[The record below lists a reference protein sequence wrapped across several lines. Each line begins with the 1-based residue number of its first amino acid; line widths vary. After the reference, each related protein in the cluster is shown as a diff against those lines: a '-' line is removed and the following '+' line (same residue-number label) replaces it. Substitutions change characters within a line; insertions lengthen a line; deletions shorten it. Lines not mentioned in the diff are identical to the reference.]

1 MGTSLLSSRQKSM
14 LALCLLISLLAAPAF
29 SAPDFDGNGQIGLSD
44 FFLFADHF
52 GSADAVF
59 DLDANGEVGLSDFFL
74 FASAFGRSAVGV
86 PSPDQGSNGTLF
98 QRRWSYVSE
107 TSAVVYWQLGDIGEE
122 GLSYVEYGRTRDL
135 GRRTES
141 TESHPHPRR
150 AHLHRLRDL
159 KSGFVYYYRMV
170 VFDPSSGREAKS
182 EILTFTT
189 HSREGVIRVPDDLS
203 GPPFILDRAGATYLL
218 TRDVSAPGTA
228 FEITASD
235 VTLDLDGHTVLFGDD
250 TDQQV
255 RGVWV
260 RNEGAAVVCNGHIVQ
275 GRRSGDY
282 SSAVASRW
290 RPQPTEIFG
299 ISTDVHLKCAYPVK
313 MFGATAHLRLHHN
326 HLYSRVTEIESR
338 HYPGNDLLR
347 LDIDGGDIHIHD
359 NLLTE
364 GCHVGIR
371 LIGKGANVEVDHND
385 IRHHQ
390 QYVNGYALS
399 VSCAGSD
406 VHHNRITSCGRGVH
420 LTGDGIHLHDNY
432 LDIYGHQQLSDL
444 PQGSRPFKHQK
455 VELHGIKLEGRG
467 VKNCLIYGNSVRIV
481 QKLPRASGGIGS
493 PDDKISSGVYLHSL
507 SSSLTADRL
516 TDVTRSWEADRWKGY
531 FVRYAPDL
539 PPVRIL
545 GNDATSLLASFA
557 YGTPS
562 AYTIYMQWEYVP
574 ATPLNIAS
582 YDPNA
587 MNEIRDNTFVALS
600 EYPVERIGTYGDS
613 GEWAS
618 TLHLVG
624 MDKGEAQPGN
634 YSAYIHDNRFTSNH
648 LFVSADRTVDM
659 TVRVEENI
667 FTLSSELPPLEG
679 HRPFRN
685 IDRPFAETIAAGANA
700 FVGMTPER

>member
-432 LDIYGHQQLSDL
+432 LDIYGHQQLSEHRNLAGRVLDGDIIRVSQSQNIQMGVVDIQGHVQVAGRRSLAAAASVSRLLGDARSLKADPYLLFAALETTDPETRARRLFPLNLNNVLQGGEDYALRDGDRLIVLGAGDIRYLSSANVQDVVSHRLDAELRQGDIQAAKPAAAAL
-444 PQGSRPFKHQK
+444 PATTAAIPTRKSRNRNANNPPSTRAISASVLDGCPASWARPSAVVICAIWLPSHRNTPW
-455 VELHGIKLEGRG
+455 LLEPNHKFPSKSRW
-467 VKNCLIYGNSVRIV
+467 CRRITR
-481 QKLPRASGGIGS
+481 PS
-493 PDDKISSGVYLHSL
+493 
-507 SSSLTADRL
+507 SSSL
-516 TDVTRSWEADRWKGY
+516 
-531 FVRYAPDL
+531 
-539 PPVRIL
+539 
-545 GNDATSLLASFA
+545 AS
-557 YGTPS
+557 GT
-562 AYTIYMQWEYVP
+562 
-574 ATPLNIAS
+574 
-582 YDPNA
+582 
-587 MNEIRDNTFVALS
+587 
-600 EYPVERIGTYGDS
+600 
-613 GEWAS
+613 
-618 TLHLVG
+618 
-624 MDKGEAQPGN
+624 
-634 YSAYIHDNRFTSNH
+634 
-648 LFVSADRTVDM
+648 
-659 TVRVEENI
+659 
-667 FTLSSELPPLEG
+667 
-679 HRPFRN
+679 
-685 IDRPFAETIAAGANA
+685 
-700 FVGMTPER
+700 